1 MTIQSIASVPVP
13 ATRVPAPPTAARD
26 AGGSQGGDSAFA
38 TLIRNLVDDT
48 NSQHSLADDAVR
60 ELMTGQTDNLHDV
73 VLQAAKADLSFRLL
87 MEIRNRLI
95 DSYQEIMRMQ
105 V

>member
-1 MTIQSIASVPVP
+1 MSTVSST
-13 ATRVPAPPTAARD
+13 TRSEHVRCDPPAARD